1 MHSYRSLHLQGGT
14 GTGLNI
20 WIVMRYHSDCVVSMK
35 LDSRLCRDGLVML
48 VSYED
53 LICVFFFVLVFQKK
67 KKVNRTVVISEAF
80 WAGVTTCCRKA
91 NFRSL
96 GTLNM
101 IHASMRHKKRR

>member
-1 MHSYRSLHLQGGT
+1 M
-14 GTGLNI
+14 
-20 WIVMRYHSDCVVSMK
+20 
-35 LDSRLCRDGLVML
+35 
-48 VSYED
+48 
-53 LICVFFFVLVFQKK
+53 FFFRIGLSKEK

-101 IHASMRHKKRR
+101 THASMRHKKRR